1 MPMGFD
7 DRAAW
12 LTMNLLQRSQDLRQD
27 KFQETHRTQ
36 HITYE
41 LPQLT
46 SGRERKS
53 RRRMPISQIDTKF
66 AKIPIFRSAEPARS
80 QRNNGKFQ
88 MI

>member
-1 MPMGFD
+1 VPMGFG

-12 LTMNLLQRSQDLRQD
+12 LTMNLLQRSQGLRKG

-46 SGRERKS
+46 SGREKKVPRK
-53 RRRMPISQIDTKF
+53 MPISQIDTKF
-66 AKIPIFRSAEPARS
+66 AKIPIFRTAEPA
-80 QRNNGKFQ
+80 
-88 MI
+88 